1 MNLIVPCVHM
11 NGTSKPDLE
20 NQLEEAYL
28 AIGNAIDAL
37 KKAAPNARD
46 YYVYDSGAYEE
57 AREQHFARMEKLYR
71 VQNELGT
78 IHLAIL
84 ENSGR
89 YVSI

>member
-11 NGTSKPDLE
+11 NGTSKFELVL
-20 NQLEEAYL
+20 QLEDTYL

-57 AREQHFARMEKLYR
+57 AREQHFDRMERLYR
-71 VQNELGT
+71 VQNELAT
-78 IHLAIL
+78 IHLAIH